1 MWDGMGRMGRLEQP
15 EWGGEAEA
23 VRLIFAATALWWPK
37 MLRQCAKNYN
47 PMGYLTRG
55 VS

>member
-1 MWDGMGRMGRLEQP
+1 MGRLEQP